1 MSTVQVIPATL
12 QRQESEQSRYE
23 SVWEDIQTSGVSV
36 IPATKRTIK
45 GGGQMKEEKHLRV
58 AAYCRVSTGD
68 ESQQTSYTNQMAYYI
83 EYINKQEKWELAGI
97 YADEAISGTS
107 RVRRKEFNRMMEDAL
122 HGKIDYIVTISIS
135 RFARNT
141 VDTLNCVRQLRQQ
154 NPPVGIYFEKE
165 NIDTLDAAGE
175 LILTILSALAQDES
189 RSLSDN
195 IRWAFRKNFQA
206 GKPQINLK
214 RMLGYDKGDNGE
226 WVINPKQAEIVRFIF
241 QKYVCGHSA
250 NAIAKQANDAGMR
263 TVNEKLWT
271 AGAVLDTLRN
281 EKYVGDLEM
290 QKTITEDFLSH
301 RSVKNT
307 GQAPKY
313 YVKNHHIGIIDRFT
327 WEKVQILLKGT
338 GGKKAKDGDK
348 AKCGPKGFP
357 FFNLI
362 CGAVADGKECGE
374 RFMRMT
380 YSAVA
385 SGYQDERSAGLDV
398 STQLEKYSYAYP
410 VWRCKRKLGKEAKE
424 NCSSTVVQ
432 ECALEQS
439 FMEMLYWLKRDY
451 EAKGENAWIFK
462 EFRKVYDETYKQ
474 TRKNI
479 CSIQRME
486 VLEGQIK
493 EVEENLQKAI
503 QRQAETVREAEY
515 ISDLRMQLEN
525 YKYEKAAVEGEQ
537 SETIL
542 LKKNYDFF
550 IECLKRLPEMNSAGM
565 RINVNGQ
572 DVRGTMFRDINGKA
586 KTGVRS
592 AVHTGHIKVTPEKI
606 GQSPDYLRFERSI
619 YLAFIRS
626 GKVRGDEVEYL
637 TTFGVRL
644 KSYGNSRKLGSFL
657 GYRRGKEDGT
667 IEFLDEIW
675 KVNNR
680 KVQYRRMERHQ
691 R

>member
-1 MSTVQVIPATL
+1 
-12 QRQESEQSRYE
+12 
-23 SVWEDIQTSGVSV
+23 
-36 IPATKRTIK
+36 
-45 GGGQMKEEKHLRV
+45 
-58 AAYCRVSTGD
+58 
-68 ESQQTSYTNQMAYYI
+68 
-83 EYINKQEKWELAGI
+83 
-97 YADEAISGTS
+97 
-107 RVRRKEFNRMMEDAL
+107 
-122 HGKIDYIVTISIS
+122 
-135 RFARNT
+135 
-141 VDTLNCVRQLRQQ
+141 
-154 NPPVGIYFEKE
+154 
-165 NIDTLDAAGE
+165 
-175 LILTILSALAQDES
+175 
-189 RSLSDN
+189 
-195 IRWAFRKNFQA
+195 
-206 GKPQINLK
+206 
-214 RMLGYDKGDNGE
+214 
-226 WVINPKQAEIVRFIF
+226 
-241 QKYVCGHSA
+241 
-250 NAIAKQANDAGMR
+250 
-263 TVNEKLWT
+263 
-271 AGAVLDTLRN
+271 
-281 EKYVGDLEM
+281 
-290 QKTITEDFLSH
+290 
-301 RSVKNT
+301 
-307 GQAPKY
+307 
-313 YVKNHHIGIIDRFT
+313 
-327 WEKVQILLKGT
+327 
-338 GGKKAKDGDK
+338 
-348 AKCGPKGFP
+348 
-357 FFNLI
+357 
-362 CGAVADGKECGE
+362 
-374 RFMRMT
+374 
-380 YSAVA
+380 
-385 SGYQDERSAGLDV
+385 
-398 STQLEKYSYAYP
+398 
-410 VWRCKRKLGKEAKE
+410 
-424 NCSSTVVQ
+424 
-432 ECALEQS
+432 
-439 FMEMLYWLKRDY
+439 MEMLYWLKRDY